1 MPAAQTPLGPIM
13 TTDPNQ
19 LQAIFAQAATAALT
33 RRDELRAR
41 LGGLRAKHRARPA
54 PQADTQAAAANA
66 WMEKCNATKAEPGY
80 EDMDVLLTDDVAK
93 SLQFSPI
100 MQQALGLH
108 DMGPKILYYFRK
120 NPEECK
126 RVFEATNLEGKP
138 TPEDIQRAILTVGE
152 EFGAIKATLRKPS
165 KPAAV
170 PAPVAEPE
178 VPVAPAPVPEKPKPQ
193 VSKAPIPIRPVG
205 TKAVTPQVDTSGM
218 SASEY
223 FKYTESLK
231 RR

>member
-1 MPAAQTPLGPIM
+1 
-13 TTDPNQ
+13 
-19 LQAIFAQAATAALT
+19 
-33 RRDELRAR
+33 
-41 LGGLRAKHRARPA
+41 
-54 PQADTQAAAANA
+54 
-66 WMEKCNATKAEPGY
+66 MEKCNATKAEPGY

-126 RVFEATNLEGKP
+126 RVFEATNLKDP

-170 PAPVAEPE
+170 PVPVAEPE
-178 VPVAPAPVPEKPKPQ
+178 VPVAPAPVLEKKITP

-205 TKAVTPQVDTSGM
+205 TKAVTTQVDTSGM